1 MPKGK
6 FLYLFVVFSVVVNI
20 ISCSDEDQKQKVD
33 QQYLNSQEYSSFK
46 KNTDRELTENSNS
59 QNLADDLVQISDCSS
74 ISNFEISFS
83 LDWGVLEELTDST
96 DLCISEE
103 EGQQLTLLG
112 EQSLEPLL
120 VRWFLLE
127 HQSAYRDAEIVVA
140 TFMDGEL
147 RSFTTVGMYEKIPAH
162 NIGTKISVDGKGE
175 NTILIRSETIRDIKY
190 PLEQKNTITA
200 EYEINSEGGINEL

>member
-1 MPKGK
+1 M
-6 FLYLFVVFSVVVNI
+6 YLFVVFSVVVNI